1 MKRLNAMAYL
11 PKKAYQIY
19 TSIRLQH
26 VTWRGKVL
34 ALLILFFSPIIVS
47 ANSGANP
54 DAYENNNQIYGNT
67 GSSFNNNGA
76 STYPGAAG
84 SAIGSNNNSSSTD
97 NNADGCTYTINSG
110 SVQGSV
116 TITIKDNK
124 LDYNFT
130 SISAGK
136 TINLNSSQT
145 HLDINDFKDGKCPQV
160 VITCQQGSA
169 TSVNQY
175 CSINLKEWWDER
187 EDPYD
192 NVPKGDEWEEL
203 SSNLDPNDFNNRIG
217 CKDIFAVN
225 DEGSVRWLLKTI
237 LNYIRIIGPVLV
249 VLLSAID
256 FIKAVVGL
264 IIRLVAALLLFL
276 VPTLVELL
284 LSFINATYC
293 GL

>member
-1 MKRLNAMAYL
+1 MRKIN
-11 PKKAYQIY
+11 

-225 DEGSVRWLLKTI
+225 DEGSVGWLLKTI

-256 FIKAVVGL
+256 FIKAVVGFDEKAMKEAQSKL